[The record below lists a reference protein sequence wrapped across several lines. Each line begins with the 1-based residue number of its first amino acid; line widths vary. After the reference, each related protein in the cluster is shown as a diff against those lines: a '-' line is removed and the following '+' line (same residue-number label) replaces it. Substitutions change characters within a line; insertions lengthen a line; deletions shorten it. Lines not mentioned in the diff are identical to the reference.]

1 LAYSTVASNG
11 SSLPVMKKQKS
22 GWMTS
27 QSAVESAS
35 SVRWDDDD

>member
-27 QSAVESAS
+27 QSAVEKRFQRALG
-35 SVRWDDDD
+35 